1 MSIVTCPG
9 REKELPNR
17 GVHRMCCLWA
27 GIPGS
32 VLPSPHREPLGFTS
46 HEQPVSENAEP
57 LGNVQE
63 NFRSLAQTS
72 LCRRCGLLGNSR
84 MGVVY
89 GSSGNLRDLDTDTV
103 GRRVIILVGFG
114 L

>member
-1 MSIVTCPG
+1 MP
-9 REKELPNR
+9 REREGIAKECTECAASGQRFRAVCSP
-17 GVHRMCCLWA
+17 
-27 GIPGS
+27 P
-32 VLPSPHREPLGFTS
+32 PHRELLGFTS
-46 HEQPVSENAEP
+46 HEQPVSENVEP

-72 LCRRCGLLGNSR
+72 LCRRCGLLGNSK

-89 GSSGNLRDLDTDTV
+89 GSSGNLRDLDPV
-103 GRRVIILVGFG
+103 GWRVIILVGLG